1 MKKYLFTIPILFWL
15 LIPGFVSAGFVYTAS
30 FAPEESTEET
40 TTSSSSGGVV
50 LLPVSNTTPPVSS
63 TTAPVISGCTDSKAL
78 NYNKNATQHT
88 DTCLYEGEEIATST
102 PPSCVVY
109 FTEYQKNGSYSDEV
123 TKIKEFLNTTEGESL
138 TVSRAYDSALIKAVK
153 RFQQKYYI
161 DILLPWKHNTPT
173 GYWYQSTRKQANKI
187 LGCPEGKVLLDNGVI
202 VE

>member
-30 FAPEESTEET
+30 FPPEESTGESTEEG
-40 TTSSSSGGVV
+40 TSGSGGVV
-50 LLPVSNTTPPVSS
+50 LLPSVSS
-63 TTAPVISGCTDSKAL
+63 TTPSVISGCTDSKAL

-88 DTCLYEGEEIATST
+88 DTCLYDGEEIATST

-109 FTEYQKNGSYSDEV
+109 FTEYQKKGSYGDEV

-138 TVSRAYDSALIKAVK
+138 TVSPTYDSALIKAVK

-187 LGCPEGKVLLDNGVI
+187 VGCPEGKVLLDNGVI